1 MLNQQL
7 KLLIINIFQLNN
19 SQIIQI
25 MNKIIKRIKL
35 WLKLIP
41 INQK

>member
-19 SQIIQI
+19 NQI
-25 MNKIIKRIKL
+25 MQIMKKIIKRIKL